1 MARSEK
7 MGKLH
12 VRKGDINLQKN
23 IHSNLS
29 KRGRGTMSPKEKK
42 AIILKIVFTV
52 LIGAL
57 GFTMV
62 VPFLWMLSAS
72 FKIAADVLKLPI
84 EWIPKSFYVDNFK
97 IVWNIGNL
105 APRDYHFALS
115 YFNSIKISV
124 INLVGAVITSS
135 LAGYAFA
142 KIKFRG
148 SNVVFLLYLSTM
160 MIPTQVTLIPKFVL
174 FDKLGMMGTHLTLIL
189 PGLVTI
195 TGTFLMRQYFMQIPN
210 ELREAANMDGASEFR
225 IWAQIMVPIAKPA
238 MASLAMIVFLW
249 NWNNYLDALVFLRNW
264 RTYTIPVSLSNFIEE
279 SLTEYNLVMAASVSA
294 LLPVFIVFLAGQRFF
309 VKGLAAGAVKG

>member
-1 MARSEK
+1 MQKALKTIKCAMIDKTKDSDIAGKNK
-7 MGKLH
+7 M
-12 VRKGDINLQKN
+12 
-23 IHSNLS
+23 
-29 KRGRGTMSPKEKK
+29 K
-42 AIILKIVFTV
+42 AVALRVFFTV
-52 LIGAL
+52 IIGVMA
-57 GFTMV
+57 FTMV
-62 VPFLWMLSAS
+62 IPFLWMISAS

-84 EWIPKSFYVDNFK
+84 EWIPNYLYVNNYK
-97 IVWNIGNL
+97 IVWNIGDVS
-105 APRDYHFALS
+105 PRNYHFALS
-115 YFNSIKISV
+115 YFNSLKV
-124 INLVGAVITSS
+124 AFINLVGAVITSS

-148 SNVVFLLYLSTM
+148 ANVVFLLYLSTM

-174 FDKLGMMGTHLTLIL
+174 FDKLGILGTHSTLIL

-210 ELREAANMDGASEFR
+210 ELREAAHIDGASEFR
-225 IWAQIMVPIAKPA
+225 TWAQIMVPMAKPA
-238 MASLAMIVFLW
+238 MASLALIVFLW

-264 RTYTIPVSLSNFIEE
+264 RTYTIPVALSNFIEE

-309 VKGLAAGAVKG
+309 VKGLTAGAVKG